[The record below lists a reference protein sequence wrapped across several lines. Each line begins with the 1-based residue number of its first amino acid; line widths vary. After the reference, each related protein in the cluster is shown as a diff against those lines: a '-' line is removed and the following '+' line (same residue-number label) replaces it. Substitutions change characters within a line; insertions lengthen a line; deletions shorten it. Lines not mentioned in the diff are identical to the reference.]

1 MSQAKRQPSLD
12 IIITRTWEVDLRR
25 AGIVSERKNRPVKR
39 NRQQIV
45 RFLGREGTVERF
57 AIRQTMPPSTIEPSV
72 YPTQAQY
79 GAVTDF
85 FVEGCETRWQANT
98 LLCARDYS
106 EIVARHFSFPRERRQ
121 FLWVCIA
128 AIDVRNVQG
137 WLAHRGTSPRRRRLA
152 YSSHDIRTS
161 SHERHIATDPLLLP
175 GSVATDRRHSSS
187 RLPIT
192 V

>member
-39 NRQQIV
+39 NRQPIV

-128 AIDVRNVQG
+128 AFILGDGDLRSQVRAWIIASRSRAFGDIESGIAHQKPFKRSEAFALKLIDDMR
-137 WLAHRGTSPRRRRLA
+137 AA
-152 YSSHDIRTS
+152 
-161 SHERHIATDPLLLP
+161 
-175 GSVATDRRHSSS
+175 GSEMFG
-187 RLPIT
+187 
-192 V
+192 